1 MPEKIALNKTHSLW
15 ACLLLINFFGGK
27 GMDFVKLIG
36 INMLKLLFEI
46 MTACL
51 LIIRIKPK
59 CSR

>member
-1 MPEKIALNKTHSLW
+1 M
-15 ACLLLINFFGGK
+15 NFI
-27 GMDFVKLIG
+27 KLIG

-59 CSR
+59 CSG

>member
-1 MPEKIALNKTHSLW
+1 M
-15 ACLLLINFFGGK
+15 NFI
-27 GMDFVKLIG
+27 KLIS

-46 MTACL
+46 MTASL

>member
-1 MPEKIALNKTHSLW
+1 MVVNRTQSLW
-15 ACLLLINFFGGK
+15 ACLLLIVFFLFGENRVNT
-27 GMDFVKLIG
+27 VKLTG

-51 LIIRIKPK
+51 LIIKVKPK